1 IQECAACVAFWWLML
16 VLSCESPLVESLLHL
31 VACPLLLGKIK
42 LTQIGMTPAELLSKR
57 LDDQVKLSHLLS
69 ITTVFINILWFVM

>member
-31 VACPLLLGKIK
+31 VACPLLLGKIIVRRTAIRASEISFSG
-42 LTQIGMTPAELLSKR
+42 LTIRDVLSA
-57 LDDQVKLSHLLS
+57 V
-69 ITTVFINILWFVM
+69 TTYGWMVR